1 MNWLIKK
8 EIRLLLPAWIAAM
21 LLAIVAPWIL
31 PVQYALGHSLGSLV
45 LLLFPLGVL
54 ILAITPFGQEFNSGA
69 ISTLLAQPLDRQ
81 RIWRTKTTILALAL
95 LIVCFAAYA
104 SFLCRFNAIAEG
116 ASHLSFNGA
125 LGSPA
130 FWAEFRLDTLEGLA
144 ISALVAFSGGLWTT
158 LLFRQMTAAF
168 WFTLLIPGAIAM
180 IITAGL
186 QVFVLSENSLNWIV
200 IIVLVA
206 YSIAGFFF
214 ARHLFLHAQDTQWT
228 GGNISFAWRTEAGPR
243 PARPAGQ
250 SRNWASALLSKE
262 FHVHQVNICIAGVLL
277 LFQLSC
283 LAALKIYPHFS
294 HDTAFALKSVWVI
307 WFFMPILIGSSV
319 IAEERRLGVMETQLC
334 LPASRRAQWFAKLSV
349 ALVLSLLFGSLL
361 PFATI
366 KLGGADYGDNP
377 PAALFLIYPFAMS
390 LVSIYASSLV
400 RSTLL
405 AIGTAMATTAIL
417 WAAGIAIVT
426 WNFGNLFL
434 NEFDYGSKTTT
445 GLSTI
450 ILFLG
455 LPVLLVVLGRLTFWN
470 FKWLHEGSELW
481 RRNIISVFV
490 TVLSVGIF
498 TNAIYFRAW
507 EFATSIEPTQGAARL
522 EHSTNLKFG
531 SFNSVFAVL
540 PDGRIWSDMVAYH
553 DVSNLW
559 WQTTVLVPKN
569 NESRFLGGSNWV
581 DVAVDNLQ
589 LLGIH
594 SDGTLW
600 SIQRKWDPSR
610 SWWRQSGPVNLA
622 QIGSD
627 TDWAQ
632 VNGGQNSFMLLKDD
646 GSLWRW
652 GTNGF
657 DWKHEGVSIPKKLEL
672 DRAMMPSRVG
682 TEADWMGL
690 FSSGATAYA
699 RKRDG
704 SLWRWEQSWGA
715 NSESGLVAVSEV
727 NTNGPWSRIAISQN
741 DAFAEVKT
749 NGEFWLFV
757 TQYGLAASETKSKVV
772 KIRLGENAKWRSC
785 GNELWNGIWAI
796 RDDGTLWKWPPV
808 WTILNNSLNNSPS
821 NPIQLG
827 TRSDW
832 LALSDAWQFGL
843 SLAADGSVWA
853 WGQPSRHIWLAPP
866 RKPIYMGNIFD
877 ATGDNN

>member
-1 MNWLIKK
+1 MNWLVKK

-21 LLAIVAPWIL
+21 LLAIVAPWVL
-31 PVQYALGHSLGSLV
+31 PVQYALGHSLGSLIQ
-45 LLLFPLGVL
+45 LLFPLGVL

-69 ISTLLAQPLDRQ
+69 ISTLLAQPLDRR
-81 RIWRTKTTILALAL
+81 RIWRTKTTILALAF
-95 LIVCFAAYA
+95 LIVCLAAFG
-104 SFLCRFNAIAEG
+104 SFLCRFNAIAED
-116 ASHLSFNGA
+116 ATNLSFNGA

-144 ISALVAFSGGLWTT
+144 ISALVSFSGGLWTT

-186 QVFVLSENSLNWIV
+186 QVFILSESCVNWTV

-214 ARHLFLHAQDTQWT
+214 ARRLFLYAKDTQWT

-243 PARPAGQ
+243 TARPA
-250 SRNWASALLSKE
+250 SRPGNWISVLLLKE
-262 FHVHQVNICIAGVLL
+262 IHVHQVNICIAGVLL
-277 LFQLSC
+277 AFQLSC
-283 LAALKIYPHFS
+283 LAALTIYPHFS
-294 HDTAFALKSVWVI
+294 RDTAFALKSVWVI
-307 WFFMPILIGSSV
+307 WFFMPILIGSSP

-349 ALVLSLLFGSLL
+349 ALVLSLLFGSLI

-366 KLGGADYGDNP
+366 KLGGADYSDNP

-405 AIGTAMATTAIL
+405 AIGTAMAITAIL
-417 WAAGIAIVT
+417 WVAGTANVT
-426 WNFGNLFL
+426 WNFGDLFL
-434 NEFDYGSKTTT
+434 NDYDYGSKTTM

-455 LPVLLVVLGRLTFWN
+455 LPVLLVVLARLTFWN
-470 FKWLHEGSELW
+470 FKWLHEGSKLW
-481 RRNIISVFV
+481 RRNIILVFA
-490 TVLSVGIF
+490 TVLSMGILA
-498 TNAIYFRAW
+498 NAIYFRSW
-507 EFATSIEPTQGAARL
+507 EFATSIEPAQGPARL
-522 EHSTNLKFG
+522 DHATKFKFG
-531 SFNSVFAVL
+531 SFNSVFTVL

-569 NESRFLGGSNWV
+569 NDSRFIGGSNWA
-581 DVAVDNLQ
+581 DVAVDNIQ

-627 TDWAQ
+627 MDWTKVA
-632 VNGGQNSFMLLKDD
+632 GGQNSFMLLKRD

-652 GTNGF
+652 GTNDY

-682 TEADWMGL
+682 AETDWLDL
-690 FSSGATAYA
+690 FSSRRTAYA
-699 RKRDG
+699 KKRDG

-715 NSESGLVAVSEV
+715 HSESGLVPVSEA
-727 NTNGPWSRIAISQN
+727 NTNGPWSSIAFCEGDS
-741 DAFAEVKT
+741 FAEINT
-749 NGEFWLFV
+749 NGELWLFV
-757 TQYGLAASETKSKVV
+757 TRYGSGAAVTKSRVV
-772 KIRLGENAKWRSC
+772 KIRLGENAKWKIC
-785 GNELWNGIWAI
+785 GNESWNGIWAI
-796 RDDGTLWKWPPV
+796 RNDGTLWKWPPV
-808 WTILNNSLNNSPS
+808 WAIQRDPQL

-827 TRSDW
+827 SRSDW

-866 RKPIYMGNIFD
+866 RKPVYMGNIFEG
-877 ATGDNN
+877 AGN